1 MKEVYKDGM
10 NDKKSLQIK
19 LEHYE
24 LRRRKKL
31 ELVREERMKLI
42 EDPPLMRTFNNNRY
56 ERTIYKEIENKLEKK
71 KIMDEVK

>member
-1 MKEVYKDGM
+1 M

-24 LRRRKKL
+24 MRRKKKIQL
-31 ELVREERMKLI
+31 LLEERMQI
-42 EDPPLMRTFNNNRY
+42 IQNPPVSKNINNNRY